1 LEKISFIK
9 SSSFILYVQGARTA
23 SERDFSAPGYT
34 VWDKRNAFLPRKVNM
49 MMVLKQFWQKYPK
62 IK

>member
-1 LEKISFIK
+1 M
-9 SSSFILYVQGARTA
+9 ILMKWILFVQGARTE

-34 VWDKRNAFLPRKVNM
+34 VWDKRNALLPRKVNM
-49 MMVLKQFWQKYPK
+49 MMVLQQFWQKYPK